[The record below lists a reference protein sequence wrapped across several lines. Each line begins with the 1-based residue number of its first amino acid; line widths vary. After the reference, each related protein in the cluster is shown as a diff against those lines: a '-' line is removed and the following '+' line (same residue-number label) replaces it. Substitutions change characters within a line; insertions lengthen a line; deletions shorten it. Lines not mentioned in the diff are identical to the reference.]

1 MFRPLIPILP
11 QIYIS
16 FWKSKIILEKK
27 PQNGG
32 TPAIEN
38 KAIMSIFE
46 KKLFEP
52 KSLNDWVV
60 LISKLLNWNNVKNI
74 INRDKLYINI

>member
-1 MFRPLIPILP
+1 MKKNENKMKKFEVHNKVNI
-11 QIYIS
+11 
-16 FWKSKIILEKK
+16 KILEKK

-38 KAIMSIFE
+38 KATMSIFE